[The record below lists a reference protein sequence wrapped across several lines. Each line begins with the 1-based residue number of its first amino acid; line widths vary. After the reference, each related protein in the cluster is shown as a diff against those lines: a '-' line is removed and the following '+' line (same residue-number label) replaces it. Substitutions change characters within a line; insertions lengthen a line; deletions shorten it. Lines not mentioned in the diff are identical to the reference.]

1 MIGFG
6 ITYIVCGILYTIACV
21 MDGQDVKPLW
31 KRWAGKKLEKAANY
45 FSPIKYVT
53 ETKYVPMPLP
63 TPFERCNYDHLTFDA
78 VKVQS
83 QAMISEGDF
92 MMALRHMPY
101 QKKDIANILIK
112 DNKSKCLNA
121 IFRKI
126 AAEEIVNFEIDTV
139 TAQPNIIV
147 RAWMYVGKKRR

>member
-31 KRWAGKKLEKAANY
+31 NRWAGKKLEKAANY

-112 DNKSKCLNA
+112 DNKSKCNN
-121 IFRKI
+121 
-126 AAEEIVNFEIDTV
+126 EEIKNIFNLSISLFDS
-139 TAQPNIIV
+139 NII
-147 RAWMYVGKKRR
+147 